1 MALTLGLVGGLLVVG
16 LYWYFRVSPRL
27 QRIAGQADEAAAPET
42 ATEAR
47 LLNEP
52 GKDFDRILPLTG
64 DPIGAA
70 WNGDHFLIGNR
81 LKPWGFLR
89 VLKSDEGYSIQ
100 KVPVTE
106 SRYQQQVGF
115 VAVAWNGDNFVG
127 VADGAF
133 FGAKTPLVFAILDP
147 ATLRLQ
153 RTLPAPNLIGGLT
166 WDGEGYWA
174 ATRKNTEDS
183 PEQARLYKLDE
194 NLNVVRE
201 LDPPGVGCQGL
212 AWDGSYLWFV
222 DVFSNNIYVLDVAG
236 DTASVRSEYNTS
248 FGYLSGIVYDGRNI
262 WITEYDQKRLR
273 RLSPK
278 LQAEW
283 TGLEVP
289 EETAPAGVEASNAAT
304 PSSGNSDGYENSPSY
319 PTDDAEVIRF
329 SARTESSALL
339 ASWDIF
345 FGQDLFSDN
354 SGEQQGAIT
363 MPTFAR
369 YTLTVKGGSLSA
381 PVEKVYDAE
390 SGENIEEDVELAS
403 SLEPGTYDVELFIHI
418 QYVDADG
425 TNRILNRNARSLSVA
440 VE

>member
-1 MALTLGLVGGLLVVG
+1 MGTCPACKNVVGDEATVCPFCGHGLSKPAHPIPPASFSFHRKEKKSSRFLLALLLGLAGGLLVVG
-16 LYWYFRVSPRL
+16 LYWYLRVSPRL
-27 QRIAGQADEAAAPET
+27 ERIAGQEEEAAAPED

-47 LLNEP
+47 LSNDP
-52 GKDFDRILPLTG
+52 GSDFDRILPLTG
-64 DPIGAA
+64 DPTGAA
-70 WNGDHFLIGNR
+70 WNGDQFVIGNR

-89 VLKSDEGYSIQ
+89 VQKSDEGYQIQ

-106 SRYQQQVGF
+106 PGYHQQVGF
-115 VAVAWNGDNFVG
+115 VTVAWNGENYVG

-133 FGAKTPLVFAILDP
+133 FGAKTPLVFTIHDP
-147 ATLRLQ
+147 VTLRLQ
-153 RTLPAPNLIGGLT
+153 RSLPAPNLIGGLT

-236 DTASVRSEYNTS
+236 DTVSVRNQYNTS

-289 EETAPAGVEASNAAT
+289 EETSPVGIEVSNVALPSASH
-304 PSSGNSDGYENSPSY
+304 SDSYENSPSY
-319 PTDDAEVIRF
+319 PTDD
-329 SARTESSALL
+329 TEK
-339 ASWDIF
+339 
-345 FGQDLFSDN
+345 
-354 SGEQQGAIT
+354 E
-363 MPTFAR
+363 
-369 YTLTVKGGSLSA
+369 
-381 PVEKVYDAE
+381 YDAE

-403 SLEPGTYDVELFIHI
+403 SLEPGTYRVELFIHV
-418 QYVDADG
+418 QYVDENG
-425 TNRILNRNARSLSVA
+425 TNRILNRSAPTLSVTSD
-440 VE
+440 